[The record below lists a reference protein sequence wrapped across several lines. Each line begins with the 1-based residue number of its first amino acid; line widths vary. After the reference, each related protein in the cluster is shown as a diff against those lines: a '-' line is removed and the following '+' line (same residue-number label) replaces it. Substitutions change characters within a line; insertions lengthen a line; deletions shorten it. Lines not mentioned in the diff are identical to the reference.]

1 MADQPKQTVVD
12 SRTGAVI
19 PVNTG
24 ISKMVPPDMKAITP
38 IDKVAG
44 KNPAA
49 ANLRDHPEFSGM
61 QCTIVDAKFGSGDI
75 GGKSTAFVVIACF
88 LHAVGAKPKEEDA
101 RVLITG
107 SDNVYARV
115 ATAYAQSAFPIS
127 GVLRKSGRA
136 WFLD

>member
-1 MADQPKQTVVD
+1 MSNEQKQVID
-12 SRTGAVI
+12 ARTGAVI

-24 ISKMVPPDMKAITP
+24 ISRLVPPDMKSVTP
-38 IDKVAG
+38 VDKVAG

-49 ANLRDHPEFSGM
+49 ANLRDHPEFSGL
-61 QCTIVDAKFGSGDI
+61 QCTIVDAKFGTGDI
-75 GGKSTAFVVIACF
+75 SGKSTAFVVIACF
-88 LHAVGAKPKEEDA
+88 LHQAGSKPKEEDA

-115 ATAYAQSAFPIS
+115 AQAYGQNAFPIT